1 MSLGQRKEGKNPRRL
16 SSPGPGVPLSSPH
29 VSSAS
34 RSRHLSS
41 SCHSSPHCS
50 SSSCPHCSRLLVPVV
65 LIFSSLSFS
74 SSHPCRSH
82 LLIPVVLVFSS
93 PSFSPCRS
101 SSPCPCHCC
110 PLVVHPW
117 STLRAVAH
125 SGGGGCWV
133 AFVINSSS
141 IYLKRFKNKNIK
153 RE

>member
-1 MSLGQRKEGKNPRRL
+1 MGCITSEHKETKKKKTKKKKEAVQGVHVPWDREKKEKTPGDSPLLGL
-16 SSPGPGVPLSSPH
+16 VSPH
-29 VSSAS
+29 
-34 RSRHLSS
+34 HPLPF
-41 SCHSSPHCS
+41 CQ
-50 SSSCPHCSRLLVPVV
+50 LLVPV
-65 LIFSSLSFS
+65 I
-74 SSHPCRSH
+74 CRP
-82 LLIPVVLVFSS
+82 LAICPLAICCPLIPIILVFSS

-101 SSPCPCHCC
+101 SSPCPRPCR

-141 IYLKRFKNKNIK
+141 IDLKRFRNKNMK